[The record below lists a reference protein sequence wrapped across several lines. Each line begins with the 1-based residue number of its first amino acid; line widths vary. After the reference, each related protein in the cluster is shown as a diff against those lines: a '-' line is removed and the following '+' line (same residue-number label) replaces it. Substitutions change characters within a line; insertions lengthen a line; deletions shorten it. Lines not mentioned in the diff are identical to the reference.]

1 VIESRE
7 MHAQHRTSAPAH
19 AERAGTRPLTNA
31 FSVDVE
37 DYFHVLAFDGVIHRV
52 DWERHPLRAVDQ
64 VYRLL
69 DLLDEFGVTGTFFV
83 LAWVAERA
91 PQMVPRIARAGH
103 EVASHGCDHQLVTR
117 MNPRQFRDDVLRSRR
132 LLEQQSGQ
140 AVRGYRAPSY
150 SINAS
155 NLWAHD
161 VLVES
166 GYHYSSSIFPGRH
179 DIYGMPEAPRF
190 AHRVAGGALLEV
202 PVTTVEVAG
211 KRLSAGGGGFFRL
224 LPYPLF
230 RAAVRR
236 VNQADRQSA
245 MFYLHP
251 WEIDVEQP
259 RIVEAPV
266 RSRFRHYLNLHR
278 VWPRLRRL
286 LGDFRWDRVDRVFDV
301 STP

>member
-1 VIESRE
+1 
-7 MHAQHRTSAPAH
+7 MQAQRRTPPPTRTDLADT
-19 AERAGTRPLTNA
+19 RALTNA

-37 DYFHVLAFDGVIHRV
+37 DYFQVLAFDGVIPRADWHRY
-52 DWERHPLRAVDQ
+52 PLRAADQ

-103 EVASHGCDHQLVTR
+103 EVASHGCDHELVTR
-117 MNPRQFRDDVLRSRR
+117 MTRRQFADDVVRSRR
-132 LLEQQSGQ
+132 LLEDQSGQ
-140 AVRGYRAPSY
+140 PVHGYRAPSY

-161 VLVES
+161 VLAEG
-166 GYHYSSSIFPGRH
+166 GYRYSSSIFPGRH
-179 DIYGMPEAPRF
+179 DIYGMPGAPRF

-202 PVTTVEVAG
+202 PVTTVEIAG
-211 KRLSAGGGGFFRL
+211 SRFSAGGGGFFRL

-236 VNQADRQSA
+236 VNTTDRQPA
-245 MFYLHP
+245 MFYMHP
-251 WEIDVEQP
+251 WEIDVAQP
-259 RIVEAPV
+259 RVTAAPA

-286 LGDFRWDRVDRVFDV
+286 LGDFRWDRVDRVFGV
-301 STP
+301 AAP